1 MERLDCRRTSTL
13 AKSIGTIVS
22 ISGAFVVTLY
32 KGAVLMTRSSSLSF
46 NNHLLLPVKSNWFLG
61 GLLLAADCVL
71 ASAWLI
77 LQVIGDLSSLAL
89 SLCLFFPFS
98 GNRKPFISSE
108 KCLWCWGFIFLL
120 LYPGS
125 SSEKI
130 SSGAHHSVHVLLL
143 RGHSIC
149 SHIFVRRRRFKC
161 LELKKQDAT
170 DFCFVLG
177 KAVTAPTICLIFEN
191 CWRITS
197 ISCTYLHSSHILDV

>member
-1 MERLDCRRTSTL
+1 MAPCSTAYTSEWIGCSQLSMGLLNYFTCDFRMERLDCRRTSTL

-108 KCLWCWGFIFLL
+108 KCLWC
-120 LYPGS
+120 
-125 SSEKI
+125 
-130 SSGAHHSVHVLLL
+130 
-143 RGHSIC
+143 
-149 SHIFVRRRRFKC
+149 
-161 LELKKQDAT
+161 
-170 DFCFVLG
+170 
-177 KAVTAPTICLIFEN
+177 
-191 CWRITS
+191 
-197 ISCTYLHSSHILDV
+197 